1 MTIGHG
7 GKTFNLLPCFL
18 VCLVKSIM
26 YADDSCRCLPRRPD
40 DSVATRRSR
49 VIVLIICLVCQY
61 PLGMAKAGYR
71 IDGIP
76 APQVRANPLAGQLQ
90 AQLQELQL
98 QLNHRSRITSLD
110 DALEAGLLHNPLLA
124 AAYAEI
130 QGQQWNLIA
139 VRRQWYPTLSVA
151 SASYMPGQNFSSS
164 NSNSN
169 TIASANDGQISTKSP
184 ISSSDSS
191 ASNATAA
198 NLGMSLGWTFF
209 NPSRGANINAA
220 SESLKRQQL
229 LFDVSARNLV
239 LEIQEAYFSLQE
251 QRQLIESYGEILT
264 VIRRQ
269 VRITEA
275 QFNDGL
281 VSIADVEQ
289 IRAQQFA
296 TLSTLINTYRQLIDA
311 SSLLAQ
317 TMALPPGTLAL
328 PSKDPIT
335 LGHWDQPL
343 QSTIAQALK
352 LREEIQASQA
362 SATSASW
369 TATALFNTYW
379 PSFSLG
385 ASGGYANSNTTDQST
400 RRILNGTTST
410 QIINRS
416 LNWNGG
422 YGLGFTWQLFDGG
435 INASQAEVQKAAA
448 RQALN
453 QAASTRLDVT
463 REVEQSYATYLTSLL
478 TLQSSRAQLR
488 SAQAAAAAVQERYKV
503 GVSDISSLVVA
514 LNQAIGAAND
524 YASAE
529 RTYNSAVARLY
540 RSSARWPDGTKPLL
554 QQRVNTLGKH

>member
-1 MTIGHG
+1 MTVEQRGNTSH
-7 GKTFNLLPCFL
+7 LLPGYGVSLKKSIALADCSRRCYQSRPYGSSAWKL
-18 VCLVKSIM
+18 SRIIVLMACLVS
-26 YADDSCRCLPRRPD
+26 
-40 DSVATRRSR
+40 
-49 VIVLIICLVCQY
+49 QY
-61 PLGMAKAGYR
+61 PLGIAKAGYR
-71 IDGIP
+71 IDGIA
-76 APQVRANPLAGQLQ
+76 APQVRPNPLADQLQ

-98 QLNHRSRITSLD
+98 QLNARSRTTSLD
-110 DALEAGLLHNPLLA
+110 EALEAGLLHNPLLA

-151 SASYMPGQNFSSS
+151 SSSYVPGQNF
-164 NSNSN
+164 NITN
-169 TIASANDGQISTKSP
+169 TISAANDGRIST
-184 ISSSDSS
+184 SSTS
-191 ASNATAA
+191 ASNATAV
-198 NLGMSLGWTFF
+198 NLGITIGWTFF
-209 NPSRGANINAA
+209 NSSRGASINAA

-251 QRQLIESYGEILT
+251 QRQLIESYSEILN

-289 IRAQQFA
+289 IRTQQYS
-296 TLSTLINTYRQLIDA
+296 TLSTLINAYRQLIDA

-328 PSKDPIT
+328 PTKKPIT

-343 QSTIAQALK
+343 QSTIEQALR

-362 SATSASW
+362 AAASASW

-400 RRILNGTTST
+400 GRSLDGSTST
-410 QIINRS
+410 QINNHT
-416 LNWNGG
+416 LKWNGG
-422 YGLGFTWQLFDGG
+422 YGVGFTWQLFDGG

-453 QAASTRLDVT
+453 QAATTRLSVT
-463 REVEQSYATYLTSLL
+463 REVENYYATYLTSLL
-478 TLQSSRAQLR
+478 SLQSSRAQLQA
-488 SAQAAAAAVQERYKV
+488 AQVAAAAVQERYLV

-540 RSSARWPDGTKPLL
+540 RSSARWPVGTKPLL
-554 QQRVNTLGKH
+554 EQRVNTLAKH